1 MIFESSIKGQICML
15 NPSATVSFQS
25 LKKEKVLLAKNVRL
39 VSDEW
44 KHETASNI
52 SQYEIK
58 KLGS

>member
-1 MIFESSIKGQICML
+1 ML
-15 NPSATVSFQS
+15 
-25 LKKEKVLLAKNVRL
+25 L

-58 KLGS
+58 KTWFIDKYIIESALHKAKNVA